1 MTSSTIEMFSFLALT
16 WCIGM
21 GVGTSAARA
30 GLSKLVSSADQGIA
44 ILNQHSS
51 EKCFLLFAFILQ
63 AFLVKKNHFHSGVL

>member
-1 MTSSTIEMFSFLALT
+1 MLSFLALA

-44 ILNQHSS
+44 SFNQHSCR
-51 EKCFLLFAFILQ
+51 KIIWFTFILQ
-63 AFLVKKNHFHSGVL
+63 GFLI